1 MVRILQFLFVLYI
14 GVSIFRLKA
23 FKTKFFPIIGEQ
35 IENFYKWQVSDANV
49 NIFDRYVEKLSEL
62 RETGLVVFN
71 CHSCQIDRGR
81 LVA

>member
-35 IENFYKWQVSDANV
+35 IENFYRFLTQMSTYLTGTLRSCLNYARLGWLFSTVIV
-49 NIFDRYVEKLSEL
+49 VKLIE
-62 RETGLVVFN
+62 GV
-71 CHSCQIDRGR
+71 
-81 LVA
+81 